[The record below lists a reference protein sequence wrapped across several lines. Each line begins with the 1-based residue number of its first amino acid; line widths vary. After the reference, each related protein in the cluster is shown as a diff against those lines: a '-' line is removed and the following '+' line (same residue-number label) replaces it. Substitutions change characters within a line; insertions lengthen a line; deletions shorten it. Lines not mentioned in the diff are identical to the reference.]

1 MDAFVWSILMVYL
14 SSIYLDEN
22 RVYCTVLLT
31 QLSIRD
37 IDTFVK
43 IYRTHYDIEITIAI
57 DQLFL
62 RKGRHLSYCQFSAIQ
77 VEIMISLCEVTDN
90 IFSSLK
96 WQYSTIFCE
105 GQTIV
110 L

>member
-1 MDAFVWSILMVYL
+1 MKVFSYIFSSKFYHCNIPLDMCVIPYVLHPMDAFVWSILMVCL

-37 IDTFVK
+37 RDTFV
-43 IYRTHYDIEITIAI
+43 YDIEITIAI

-62 RKGRHLSYCQFSAIQ
+62 RKGWHLSYCQFSAI
-77 VEIMISLCEVTDN
+77 
-90 IFSSLK
+90 
-96 WQYSTIFCE
+96 
-105 GQTIV
+105 
-110 L
+110 